1 MENTFNKIA
10 LIFVSISIIGFWI
23 LKHETKSI
31 VDITE
36 DNPKYFLV
44 IYGDNWLKISK
55 SKKDIFFNK
64 IYSTC
69 PESVVVPISE
79 KVKVLKP
86 KAWKNFNKKHNITN
100 GLEIEIYTDGKI
112 KYNQMEI
119 DSLSIKAI
127 QNCGK

>member
-23 LKHETKSI
+23 LKHETESI
-31 VDITE
+31 VDISE

-44 IYGDNWLKISK
+44 IYGGKWLKISK

-86 KAWKNFNKKHNITN
+86 KAWKNFNKKYNITN